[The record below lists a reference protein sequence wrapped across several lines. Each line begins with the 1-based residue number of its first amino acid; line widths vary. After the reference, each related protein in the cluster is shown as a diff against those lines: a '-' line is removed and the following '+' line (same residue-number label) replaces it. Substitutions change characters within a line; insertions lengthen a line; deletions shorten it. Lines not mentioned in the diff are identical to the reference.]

1 MDKLILNGTNGFP
14 LHTDTL
20 AEAQR
25 AWNIFNAISG
35 ITGDLAILQG
45 CEQKGSSVNDGV
57 VVIKG
62 EVLNFKGGAVMPTII
77 IEEKIT
83 ERAFKDKN
91 KKPVFATRTAKFGVG
106 SNAYDWDD
114 FQRLPNLKEVDD
126 YINRLFDEKASATK
140 LDDAESKI
148 EVLENKKVQWSEIE
162 QKPEAFPV
170 ESHTHPFS
178 DITNLP
184 YKIVAAGY
192 VYCRTR
198 RAIKYMGDFSVSPI
212 TLSGRSR
219 ADYLDVHRI
228 THNLGHT
235 NYIVMGQAL
244 GKYDMRFIK
253 FNAYDNKSNYCDVGT
268 SDDASGNESDF
279 VFAIIEF
286 KN

>member
-148 EVLENKKVQWSEIE
+148 EVLENKKIQWSEVE
-162 QKPEAFPV
+162 QKPTSFPV
-170 ESHTHPFS
+170 EAHTHPFS
-178 DITNLP
+178 DITDLP
-184 YKIVAAGY
+184 YKIVAAGLVDY
-192 VYCRTR
+192 RTR
-198 RAIKYMGDFSVSPI
+198 RATKFIGDFTVSAVMVE
-212 TLSGRSR
+212 GRSR
-219 ADYLDVHRI
+219 PDYTDLHRI
-228 THNLGHT
+228 HHNLGHT
-235 NYIVMGQAL
+235 KYMVVGQVL
-244 GKYDMRFIK
+244 GGFNQRFIK
-253 FNAYDNKSNYCDVGT
+253 FNAYDNRINYCDVGT
-268 SDDASGNESDF
+268 SDDASGNASNF

>member
-45 CEQKGSSVNDGV
+45 CEQKGSSVSDGV

-62 EVLNFKGGAVMPTII
+62 EVLNFKGGAVMPKVI

-114 FQRLPNLKEVDD
+114 FQRLPSLSALEDHL
-126 YINRLFDEKASATK
+126 IRLFSEKAEVEDLVRAERRLGALEAKTPMIGEIRQGIFDLEHLEEGWYYCDGTHGTPDLRGYFLRGASGTRQK
-140 LDDAESKI
+140 GTFQEDAQQNITGE
-148 EVLENKKVQWSEIE
+148 
-162 QKPEAFPV
+162 FPV
-170 ESHTHPFS
+170 NDRENLGGNPKGVFS
-178 DITNLP
+178 KKKNFSTWLKSSSEGDDWG
-184 YKIVAAGY
+184 KIISLDTSRQI
-192 VYCRTR
+192 RTADEVR
-198 RAIKYMGDFSVSPI
+198 PKNYAVHFIMYMG
-212 TLSGRSR
+212 
-219 ADYLDVHRI
+219 
-228 THNLGHT
+228 
-235 NYIVMGQAL
+235 
-244 GKYDMRFIK
+244 K
-253 FNAYDNKSNYCDVGT
+253 
-268 SDDASGNESDF
+268 
-279 VFAIIEF
+279 
-286 KN
+286 

>member
-45 CEQKGSSVNDGV
+45 CEQKGSSVSDGV

-106 SNAYDWDD
+106 PNAYDWSD
-114 FQRLPNLKEVDD
+114 FQSLPNLKEVDD
-126 YINRLFDEKASATK
+126 YINRLFDEKADASLVQKVNK
-140 LDDAESKI
+140 LEKLLKNTIPVGLVAIWDRPA
-148 EVLENKKVQWSEIE
+148 NEI
-162 QKPEAFPV
+162 PAGWV
-170 ESHTHPFS
+170 EHTDLRGRVP
-178 DITNLP
+178 
-184 YKIVAAGY
+184 AGQG
-192 VYCRTR
+192 T
-198 RAIKYMGDFSVSPI
+198 GDFA
-212 TLSGRSR
+212 TLGAEIGEAKHTLTIAEMPRHSHKFKG
-219 ADYLDVHRI
+219 RI
-228 THNLGHT
+228 TQDDKGTGADGTEYSTQSYYGLSEGVAIDYQGGDVAHNNIQPT
-235 NYIVMGQAL
+235 RIV
-244 GKYDMRFIK
+244 KFIRF
-253 FNAYDNKSNYCDVGT
+253 VGFE
-268 SDDASGNESDF
+268 D
-279 VFAIIEF
+279 
-286 KN
+286 